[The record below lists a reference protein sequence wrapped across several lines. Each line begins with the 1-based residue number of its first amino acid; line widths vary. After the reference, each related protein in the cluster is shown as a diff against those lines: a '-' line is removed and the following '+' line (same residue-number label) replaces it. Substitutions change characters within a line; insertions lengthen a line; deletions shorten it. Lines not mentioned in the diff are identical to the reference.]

1 MKLFISGWAGFRE
14 ALGDIPEDWDFIN
27 PFLDFD
33 EEGILNFLGDK
44 TGEILVG
51 WSTGGHIVLKN
62 LTFFY
67 QRFNKIIIIAGFKK
81 FTNYVHPRVIKRMIE
96 KMKNSP
102 KEVIEEFLINA
113 GTNPLLPEKIEYE
126 KLIKGLEFLIS
137 SQVSD
142 FPSEHAKL
150 TLIQGKNDKI
160 LPLKALEDLKFCF
173 PFART
178 YVIDSPHWI
187 TFNELLKV
195 KTSGIT

>member
-1 MKLFISGWAGFRE
+1 MNFFISGWAGFRE
-14 ALGDIPEDWDFIN
+14 TLDVPEDWHFIV
-27 PFLDFD
+27 PFLEFD
-33 EEGILNFLGDK
+33 EEGILNFFEEK
-44 TGEILVG
+44 SGETLVG
-51 WSTGGHIVLKN
+51 WSTGGHIIIKN

-67 QRFNKIIIIAGFKK
+67 QRFNKIIVVAGFKK

-102 KEVIEEFLINA
+102 ESVIKEFLLNA
-113 GTNPLLPEKIEYE
+113 GANPLLPEQIEYE
-126 KLIKGLEFLIS
+126 KLINGLEFLMS

-150 TLIQGKNDKI
+150 NLIQGRKDKI

-178 YVIDSPHWI
+178 YVIEKPHWI
-187 TFNELLKV
+187 TFNEVLKV
-195 KTSGIT
+195 KASGIA

>member
-1 MKLFISGWAGFRE
+1 MNFFISGWAGFRE
-14 ALGDIPEDWDFIN
+14 TLDVPEDWHFIV
-27 PFLDFD
+27 PFLEFD
-33 EEGILNFLGDK
+33 EEGILNFFEEK
-44 TGEILVG
+44 SGETLVG
-51 WSTGGHIVLKN
+51 WSTGGHIIIKN

-67 QRFNKIIIIAGFKK
+67 QRFNKIIVVAGFKK

-102 KEVIEEFLINA
+102 ESVIKEFLLNA
-113 GTNPLLPEKIEYE
+113 GANPLLPEQIEYE
-126 KLIKGLEFLIS
+126 KLIKGLEFLMS

-150 TLIQGKNDKI
+150 NLIQGRKDKI

-178 YVIDSPHWI
+178 YVIEKPHWI
-187 TFNELLKV
+187 TFNEVLKV
-195 KTSGIT
+195 KASGIA

>member
-1 MKLFISGWAGFRE
+1 MNFFISGWAGFRGT
-14 ALGDIPEDWDFIN
+14 LDVPVDWHFIV
-27 PFLDFD
+27 PFLEFD
-33 EEGILNFLGDK
+33 EEGILKFFEEK
-44 TGEILVG
+44 SGETLVG
-51 WSTGGHIVLKN
+51 WSTGGHIIIKN

-67 QRFNKIIIIAGFKK
+67 ERFNKIIVVAGFKK

-102 KEVIEEFLINA
+102 EAVIKEFLLNA
-113 GTNPLLPEKIEYE
+113 GANPLMPKKIEYE

-142 FPSEHAKL
+142 FPSEHDKL
-150 TLIQGKNDKI
+150 TLIQGRNDKI

-178 YVIDSPHWI
+178 YVIDRPHWI
-187 TFNELLKV
+187 TFNEILKV
-195 KTSGIT
+195 KTSGST